1 MAKNNKTLIREA
13 KRKLAK
19 IGKMFEGRDSCTHH
33 QALVYE
39 EDGKVTAALKLWTGG
54 HPFNTEVDTQLVE
67 ANLSLFGGFT
77 DVTRS
82 LSDGNKELTYYST
95 YTGEEPVKLRYGE
108 TTLAALVKFVQKHK
122 SDFPHGLNTKIALGD
137 FEGNNYHRK
146 VAVSSDDGRLFL
158 NYEMNEYDDAEEKQ

>member
-1 MAKNNKTLIREA
+1 MPKDNKTLIREA
-13 KRKLAK
+13 KKKLTK
-19 IGKMFEGRDSCTHH
+19 IGKMFEGRDARTHY

-39 EDGKVTAALKLWTGG
+39 EDAKVTAALKLWTGG

-77 DVTRS
+77 DVTRT

-95 YTGEEPVKLRYGE
+95 YTGEEPIQLRYGE
-108 TTLAALVKFVQKHK
+108 TTLAALVKFVQEHR
-122 SDFPHGLNTKIALGD
+122 SDFPRGLNTKISLGD

-146 VAVSSDDGRLFL
+146 VAVGADDGRLYL
-158 NYEMNEYDDAEEKQ
+158 SYEMHERADS

>member
-1 MAKNNKTLIREA
+1 MPKDNKTLIREA
-13 KRKLAK
+13 KRKLDK
-19 IGKMFEGRDSCTHH
+19 IGKRFKGRDESTHY

-82 LSDGNKELTYYST
+82 LSEANKVLTYYST
-95 YTGEEPVKLRYGE
+95 YTGEEPVELPYGE
-108 TTLAALVKFVQKHK
+108 TTLAALVKFVQEHK
-122 SDFPHGLNTKIALGD
+122 SDFPHGMNTKIALGD
-137 FEGNNYHRK
+137 FEGNTYHRK
-146 VAVSSDDGRLFL
+146 VAVCGDDGRLFL
-158 NYEMNEYDDAEEKQ
+158 NYEMNEYDEEEK

>member
-1 MAKNNKTLIREA
+1 MAKNNKTLIRDA

-19 IGKMFEGRDSCTHH
+19 IGKMSEGRDPNTHY

-39 EDGKVTAALKLWTGG
+39 EDAKVTAALKLWTGG

-82 LSDGNKELTYYST
+82 LSEGNKVLTYYST
-95 YTGEEPVKLRYGE
+95 YTGEEPVELRYGE
-108 TTLAALVKFVQKHK
+108 TTIASLVKFVQEHK

-137 FEGNNYHRK
+137 FEGNTYHRK
-146 VAVSSDDGRLFL
+146 VAVGTDDGRLLL
-158 NYEMNEYDDAEEKQ
+158 NYELNELDDEEEAR

>member
-1 MAKNNKTLIREA
+1 MPKDNKTLIREA
-13 KRKLAK
+13 NRKLAK
-19 IGKMFEGRDSCTHH
+19 IGKMFEGRDASTHY

-77 DVTRS
+77 DVTRT
-82 LSDGNKELTYYST
+82 LSEGNKVLTYYST
-95 YTGEEPVKLRYGE
+95 YTGEEPVQLHYGE
-108 TTLAALVKFVQKHK
+108 TTLAALVKFVQEHK